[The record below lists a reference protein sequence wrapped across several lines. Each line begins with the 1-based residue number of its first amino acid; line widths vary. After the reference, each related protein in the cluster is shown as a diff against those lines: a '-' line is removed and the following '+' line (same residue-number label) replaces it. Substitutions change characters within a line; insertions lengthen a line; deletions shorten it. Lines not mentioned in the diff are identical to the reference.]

1 MLKKWLPSLI
11 GLSLLAMTGR
21 LLGFIREILMAAKFG
36 ATETTDAYLTS
47 LIIFDI
53 AVAANTAVI
62 AGTLSHF
69 GGNLHGSNLHRLY
82 KLGLKIFGIFFAASL
97 ILFPAFN
104 FIVPLIFERSG
115 EVQSII
121 VYSLQLLL
129 LLSAFLIVSG
139 IFSALL
145 QANGNVTNP
154 GRLIIF
160 LNVSSVA
167 SLLAFGGVFGI
178 LSIPSGLLAGGVL
191 FFVYQIFLIKK
202 LTDENKTEHIEEN
215 NTPIFPWLISI
226 LLIFG
231 NLLMP
236 SVSGLIERYF
246 AYSSTEGTFSHYL
259 YSQKIMMLPLT
270 ILSYAISFS
279 LLPFQTKLAAEK
291 KMDEFFSVTNNGIFV
306 SILTSCLFVIIFYTL
321 SDNIVQIIY
330 EHGKFQTSDSI
341 ETSYAL
347 QIISLGMIPFLIT
360 PVTANIFYSL
370 KRINVLILI
379 NLFFTVVLFFTLTFF
394 VANYSGIEAL
404 SISWVIVTWL
414 NTITQFVYL
423 FAKGKIL
430 FDKEDIYRIV
440 SVLLL
445 TALLIIFAKEIFSG
459 EQNIGTALPGVLLS
473 FALKV
478 GLLTAIFLSF
488 VFALFFKR
496 IKNILSSI
504 KELRSN
510 SIDRG

>member
-21 LLGFIREILMAAKFG
+21 LLGFVREILMAAKFG

-53 AVAANTAVI
+53 AVAANTSVI

-82 KLGLKIFGIFFAASL
+82 KSGLKIFGILFIAVL
-97 ILFPAFN
+97 ILYPASN
-104 FIVPLIFERSG
+104 LIVPIVFVRSG

-129 LLSAFLIVSG
+129 FLSAFLIVSG

-145 QANGNVTNP
+145 QANGNITNP

-160 LNVSSVA
+160 LNVFSVA
-167 SLLAFGGVFGI
+167 SLLAFGSIFGI
-178 LSIPSGLLAGGVL
+178 LSIPAGLLAGGAL
-191 FFVYQIFLIKK
+191 FFIYQIFLIKK
-202 LTDENKTEHIEEN
+202 LTTENKPEHVEERG
-215 NTPIFPWLISI
+215 TPIFPWIVSI

-231 NLLMP
+231 NLSMP
-236 SVSGLIERYF
+236 SVFGFIERYF
-246 AYSSTEGTFSHYL
+246 AYSFTEGTFSHYL

-279 LLPFQTKLAAEK
+279 LLPFQAKLAAEK
-291 KMDEFFSVTNNGIFV
+291 NMKEFFRVTNNGIII
-306 SILTSCLFVIIFYTL
+306 SILTSCLFALIFYVL
-321 SDNIVQIIY
+321 SSETVQIIY
-330 EHGKFQTSDSI
+330 QHGNFGVNDTK
-341 ETSYAL
+341 ETSFAL
-347 QIISLGMIPFLIT
+347 QIISLGMVPFLIT

-370 KRINVLILI
+370 KRIKVLIVI
-379 NLFFTVVLFFTLTFF
+379 NSFFVVLQFFMLLFFAANYPGIKALTF
-394 VANYSGIEAL
+394 
-404 SISWVIVTWL
+404 SWVIVTWL

-430 FDKEDIYRIV
+430 FEKEDVYRIAG
-440 SVLLL
+440 VLLL
-445 TALLIIFAKEIFSG
+445 TLLLIIFMEDIFSNG
-459 EQNIGTALPGVLLS
+459 ESYTALPEV
-473 FALKV
+473 
-478 GLLTAIFLSF
+478 ILSF
-488 VFALFFKR
+488 VLKAGALTIIFSSFVSALFFKR
-496 IKNILSSI
+496 IKTIFSSI
-504 KELRSN
+504 KELRKPVN
-510 SIDRG
+510 S

>member
-11 GLSLLAMTGR
+11 GLSLFAMTGR
-21 LLGFIREILMAAKFG
+21 LLGFVREILMAAKFG

-53 AVAANTAVI
+53 AVAANTSVI
-62 AGTLSHF
+62 AGTLSHL

-82 KLGLKIFGIFFAASL
+82 KSGLKIFGIFFAASL

-104 FIVPLIFERSG
+104 FSIPLIFERSG

-121 VYSLQLLL
+121 VYSLQLFLF
-129 LLSAFLIVSG
+129 LSVFLIVSG

-160 LNVSSVA
+160 LNVFSVA

-178 LSIPSGLLAGGVL
+178 LSIPAGLLAGGLL
-191 FFVYQIFLIKK
+191 FFIYQIFLIKK
-202 LTDENKTEHIEEN
+202 LTNENKTEQIEAAGYSML
-215 NTPIFPWLISI
+215 PWLVSI

-236 SVSGLIERYF
+236 SVSGLVERYF
-246 AYSSTEGTFSHYL
+246 AYSFTEGTFSHYL

-291 KMDEFFSVTNNGIFV
+291 NMKEFFRVTNNGIII
-306 SILTSCLFVIIFYTL
+306 SILTSCLFALIFFAL
-321 SDNIVQIIY
+321 SGEIVRIIY
-330 EHGKFQTSDSI
+330 EHGSFHAHDRV

-360 PVTANIFYSL
+360 PVTANIFYSF
-370 KRINVLILI
+370 KRIKVLILI
-379 NLFFTVVLFFTLTFF
+379 NLFFVVLQFFTLTFF
-394 VANYSGIEAL
+394 AKNYSGIEAL
-404 SISWVIVTWL
+404 TFSWVTVTWL

-423 FAKGKIL
+423 FVKRKIL
-430 FDKEDIYRIV
+430 FEKEDVYRIAG
-440 SVLLL
+440 VLLL
-445 TALLIIFAKEIFSG
+445 TLLLIIFTENVFSG
-459 EQNIGTALPGVLLS
+459 EQNIDTALPEVLLS
-473 FALKV
+473 FVLKA
-478 GLLTAIFLSF
+478 GTLTIIFSSF
-488 VFALFFKR
+488 VSALFFKR
-496 IKNILSSI
+496 IKNIFSSI
-504 KELRSN
+504 KKLRKTEN
-510 SIDRG
+510 SR

>member
-1 MLKKWLPSLI
+1 
-11 GLSLLAMTGR
+11 MTGR

-53 AVAANTAVI
+53 AVATNTAVI

-82 KLGLKIFGIFFAASL
+82 KLGLKIFGILFAASL

-160 LNVSSVA
+160 LNVFSVA
-167 SLLAFGGVFGI
+167 SLLAFGGFFGI
-178 LSIPSGLLAGGVL
+178 ISIPAGLLTGGVL

-202 LTDENKTEHIEEN
+202 LTVVNKPEHVEESSA
-215 NTPIFPWLISI
+215 PILPWIVSI

-279 LLPFQTKLAAEK
+279 LLPFQTKLVAEK
-291 KMDEFFSVTNNGIFV
+291 NMKEFFRVTNNGIFV
-306 SILTSCLFVIIFYTL
+306 SILTSCLFVLVFFTL
-321 SDNIVQIIY
+321 SGETVRIIY
-330 EHGKFQTSDSI
+330 QHGNFQASDRI

-347 QIISLGMIPFLIT
+347 QIISLGMIPFLVT

-370 KRINVLILI
+370 KRINVLIVI
-379 NLFFTVVLFFTLTFF
+379 NLFFALLQFFAISFF
-394 VANYSGIEAL
+394 AANYSGIEAL
-404 SISWVIVTWL
+404 TISWVIVIWI
-414 NTITQFVYL
+414 NTITQFAYL
-423 FAKGKIL
+423 FVKGKIL
-430 FDKEDIYRIV
+430 IDKEDLYRIAGT
-440 SVLLL
+440 LLL
-445 TALLIIFAKEIFSG
+445 TALLIFFAKEIFDG
-459 EQNIGTALPGVLLS
+459 EQNINTALPEVLLS
-473 FALKV
+473 FALKA

-488 VFALFFKR
+488 VFVLFFKR
-496 IKNILSSI
+496 IKNIFSSI
-504 KELRSN
+504 KELRKTERSTN
-510 SIDRG
+510 